1 MVAGGTTVALTA
13 CAVAGGVF
21 GFLRFNT
28 HPARVFM
35 GDAGSQFLGFS
46 LAVLAVRLT
55 QEVNPGLSMAVPA
68 LILGLPIVDILA
80 VFAQRIYQ
88 RMNWF
93 RASRNHI
100 HHRLLDLGFEH
111 YQAVIIIYSIHG
123 AFTLMAALLA
133 YESDFLI
140 LGIYCGGC
148 ALVFAMLWLAKRAH
162 WSAGRVTFG
171 TGFARW
177 LENLHAGGKAAL
189 WPLRIVQ
196 VLVPAYFLINASAA
210 VLLPPDSG
218 PALGMLAAAYV
229 IGLALSRT
237 ALGPLVLRLAVYV
250 SAAFIVYMNQAAGSP
265 WSGALAAINTAFFI
279 VLVLAIAVYARFA
292 RDSDNFVPTTMDF
305 LIMLLVVAAG
315 LFYRNMD
322 QSQGLGAL
330 VVQVVVLF
338 YGCEL
343 IILHGGRR
351 AVGVLFAATAAAL
364 APFALQFL

>member
-1 MVAGGTTVALTA
+1 
-13 CAVAGGVF
+13 
-21 GFLRFNT
+21 
-28 HPARVFM
+28 
-35 GDAGSQFLGFS
+35 
-46 LAVLAVRLT
+46 
-55 QEVNPGLSMAVPA
+55 
-68 LILGLPIVDILA
+68 
-80 VFAQRIYQ
+80 
-88 RMNWF
+88 
-93 RASRNHI
+93 
-100 HHRLLDLGFEH
+100 
-111 YQAVIIIYSIHG
+111 
-123 AFTLMAALLA
+123 
-133 YESDFLI
+133 
-140 LGIYCGGC
+140 
-148 ALVFAMLWLAKRAH
+148 
-162 WSAGRVTFG
+162 
-171 TGFARW
+171 
-177 LENLHAGGKAAL
+177 
-189 WPLRIVQ
+189 
-196 VLVPAYFLINASAA
+196 VPAYFLINASAA